1 MGIWMQGLAF
11 FVACGLGG
19 LSRWGIQHLVWS
31 LAPLQWRGFGTLAA
45 NVLACFLAGLL
56 VSLPW
61 VQSNHRLFL
70 VSGFC
75 GGFST
80 FSAFALEHVALAKGQ
95 LLAAFGLLA
104 LHVLL
109 GLASAALGLWLGR
122 QV

>member
-1 MGIWMQGLAF
+1 MGIWMQGAVF
-11 FVACGLGG
+11 FIACGFGG
-19 LSRWGIQHLVWS
+19 LCRWGIQHLVWS
-31 LAPLQWRGFGTLAA
+31 LAPLQWRGFGTLTA

-56 VSLPW
+56 VSLPL

-80 FSAFALEHVALAKGQ
+80 FSAFALDHLTLGKGQ
-95 LLAAFGLLA
+95 MLAAFGLIA
-104 LHVLL
+104 LHVVL
-109 GLASAALGLWLGR
+109 GLASAALGLWVGR